1 MYVHVFSRVSTL
13 PLIVVEGPLQF
24 GSKWIRTILVPGCL
38 VFLLLEDCLAQTRL
52 HYMSVSAR
60 RKRMLLH
67 MSAAKKPIW
76 FIPGFTAV
84 FHGNHWHVDEIRL
97 LGYWTCN
104 DGWCMWSLGLSPYAG
119 AAPTCIITVDLSLH
133 TQVTQKL
140 CKPFRHVR
148 RWLEPLG
155 HPSASCVP
163 QSHGYAMMC
172 RQIRPHKGCRVWPG
186 SVSQTIQN
194 LDTCWYLSNYLDISW
209 YELR

>member
-1 MYVHVFSRVSTL
+1 MIHSWLHSSFPWKPLACWWNSTSWILDVRWWMMYVFN
-13 PLIVVEGPLQF
+13 P
-24 GSKWIRTILVPGCL
+24 
-38 VFLLLEDCLAQTRL
+38 
-52 HYMSVSAR
+52 
-60 RKRMLLH
+60 
-67 MSAAKKPIW
+67 AKL
-76 FIPGFTAV
+76 
-84 FHGNHWHVDEIRL
+84 FH
-97 LGYWTCN
+97 
-104 DGWCMWSLGLSPYAG
+104 WSLGLSPYAR
-119 AAPTCIITVDLSLH
+119 AAPTRMITVDLSLH

-155 HPSASCVP
+155 HPSASSVP
-163 QSHGYAMMC
+163 QSHGYVMMC